1 MARFRKAAA
10 LVACAVMAST
20 VSGCADTSYSV
31 KYGDETVKAGVY
43 IGYLQT
49 ELNNQLYM
57 FSYKGIDSKDY
68 FSQQVEGVDLA
79 EYVKNNALKDTK
91 EYVAITKQF
100 AAEGLTLSDD
110 ELKAISS
117 NVKSSWDNMGGMYE
131 NNGVSKESLKEIY
144 REQLMRTKLFD
155 HYYGEGGP
163 EAPSDDELQKYVNDN
178 FIRYKMISIYKS
190 SSSDESEAA
199 KENEEKL
206 KKRDEYFEKGKD
218 MNFEN
223 FDELIAEYK
232 AESESSSDTDSSAAA
247 DDTSSETG
255 DDTSSVADTSSESE
269 SSTDESS
276 AAESSEVSSES
287 TPEAPNAENE
297 TASEPESTA
306 DDASSSE
313 ADSSAAETDSS
324 SEAGT
329 DSTSEAGTDSSSE
342 TDSAAE
348 AAEEEPDPYANEAM
362 IDLAKYTDE
371 DYDTASGKLFKAVKE
386 AEIGKVFTFENEN
399 AYYIVVKGD
408 VTQRTDYVGEN
419 RSTLVQSLKNDEFQ
433 SKLDSW
439 VEAANITVNEKA
451 IKRYTPQVIYDR
463 MTEYSEK
470 NSQK

>member
-10 LVACAVMAST
+10 LIACAVMAST

-31 KYGDETVKAGVY
+31 KYGDNTVKAGVY

-49 ELNNQLYM
+49 ELNNQLYIL
-57 FSYKGIDSKDY
+57 SYKGIDSKDY

-100 AAEGLTLSDD
+100 AAEGLTLTDD

-155 HYYGEGGP
+155 HYYGEGGS
-163 EAPSDDELQKYVNDN
+163 EAPTDEELQKYVNDN
-178 FIRYKMISIYKS
+178 FIRYKMIALYKS
-190 SSSDESEAA
+190 SDSDESTANA
-199 KENEEKL
+199 ENEEKL

-218 MNFEN
+218 MNFDN

-232 AESESSSDTDSSAAA
+232 AESESAADTDSSAAET
-247 DDTSSETG
+247 DTSSEAG
-255 DDTSSVADTSSESE
+255 DDTSSTADTSSESE
-269 SSTDESS
+269 STADESS
-276 AAESSEVSSES
+276 EAESVS
-287 TPEAPNAENE
+287 TPEGPNTEDEAAE
-297 TASEPESTA
+297 EPESKA
-306 DDASSSE
+306 DEASSSE
-313 ADSSAAETDSS
+313 AESDSSSDADSSSAAE
-324 SEAGT
+324 
-329 DSTSEAGTDSSSE
+329 TDSSSE

-348 AAEEEPDPYANEAM
+348 GEEEEEPDPYANEAM

-386 AEIGKVFTFENEN
+386 AEVGKVFTFENDN

-408 VTQRTDYVGEN
+408 VTQRTDYVSEN
-419 RSTLVQSLKNDEFQ
+419 RSTLVQSLMNDAFQ

-439 VEAANITVNEKA
+439 VEAANITVNDKA

-470 NSQK
+470 NSK

>member
-1 MARFRKAAA
+1 MTRFRKAAA
-10 LVACAVMAST
+10 LIACAVMAST

-31 KYGDETVKAGVY
+31 KYGDDTVKAGVY

-49 ELNNQLYM
+49 ELNNQLYIL
-57 FSYKGIDSKDY
+57 SYKGIDSKDY

-100 AAEGLTLSDD
+100 AAEGLTLTDD

-155 HYYGEGGP
+155 HYYGEGGS
-163 EAPSDDELQKYVNDN
+163 EAPTDEELQKYVNDN
-178 FIRYKMISIYKS
+178 FIRYKMIALYKS
-190 SSSDESEAA
+190 SDSDESTANA
-199 KENEEKL
+199 ENEEKL

-218 MNFEN
+218 MNFDN

-232 AESESSSDTDSSAAA
+232 AESESAADTDSSAAET
-247 DDTSSETG
+247 DTSSEAG
-255 DDTSSVADTSSESE
+255 DDTSSTADTSSESE
-269 SSTDESS
+269 STADESS
-276 AAESSEVSSES
+276 EAESVS
-287 TPEAPNAENE
+287 TPEGPNTEDEAAE
-297 TASEPESTA
+297 EPESKA
-306 DDASSSE
+306 DEASSSE
-313 ADSSAAETDSS
+313 AESDSSSDADSSSAAE
-324 SEAGT
+324 
-329 DSTSEAGTDSSSE
+329 TDSSSE

-348 AAEEEPDPYANEAM
+348 GEEEEEPDPYANEAM

-386 AEIGKVFTFENEN
+386 AEVGKVFTFENDN

-408 VTQRTDYVGEN
+408 VTQRTDYVSEN
-419 RSTLVQSLKNDEFQ
+419 RSTLVQSLMNDAFQ

-439 VEAANITVNEKA
+439 VEAANITVNDKA

-470 NSQK
+470 NSK

>member
-10 LVACAVMAST
+10 LIACAVMAST

-31 KYGDETVKAGVY
+31 KYGDDTVKAGVY

-49 ELNNQLYM
+49 ELNNQLYIL
-57 FSYKGIDSKDY
+57 SYKGIDSKDY

-100 AAEGLTLSDD
+100 AAEGLTLTDD

-155 HYYGEGGP
+155 HYYGEGGS
-163 EAPSDDELQKYVNDN
+163 EAPTDEELQKYVNDN
-178 FIRYKMISIYKS
+178 FIRYKMIALYKS
-190 SSSDESEAA
+190 SDSDESTANA
-199 KENEEKL
+199 ENEEKL

-218 MNFEN
+218 MNFDN

-232 AESESSSDTDSSAAA
+232 AESESAADTDSSAAET
-247 DDTSSETG
+247 DTSSEAG
-255 DDTSSVADTSSESE
+255 DDTSSTADTSSESE
-269 SSTDESS
+269 STADESS
-276 AAESSEVSSES
+276 EAESVS
-287 TPEAPNAENE
+287 TPEGPNTEDEAAE
-297 TASEPESTA
+297 EPESKA
-306 DDASSSE
+306 DEASSSE
-313 ADSSAAETDSS
+313 AESDSSSDADSSSAAE
-324 SEAGT
+324 
-329 DSTSEAGTDSSSE
+329 TDSSSE

-348 AAEEEPDPYANEAM
+348 GEEEEEPDPYANEAM

-386 AEIGKVFTFENEN
+386 AEVGKVFTFENDN

-408 VTQRTDYVGEN
+408 VTQRTDYVSEN
-419 RSTLVQSLKNDEFQ
+419 RSTLVQSLMNDAFQ

-439 VEAANITVNEKA
+439 VEAANITVNDKA

-470 NSQK
+470 NSK

>member
-10 LVACAVMAST
+10 LIACAVMAST

-49 ELNNQLYM
+49 ELNNQLYIL
-57 FSYKGIDSKDY
+57 SYKGIDSKDY

-100 AAEGLTLSDD
+100 AAEGLTLTDD

-155 HYYGEGGP
+155 HYYGEGGS
-163 EAPSDDELQKYVNDN
+163 EAPTDEELQKYVNDN
-178 FIRYKMISIYKS
+178 FIRYKMIALYKS
-190 SSSDESEAA
+190 SDSDESTANA
-199 KENEEKL
+199 ENEEKL

-218 MNFEN
+218 MNFDN

-232 AESESSSDTDSSAAA
+232 AESESAADTDSSA
-247 DDTSSETG
+247 DETDTSSEAG
-255 DDTSSVADTSSESE
+255 DDTSSTADTSSESE
-269 SSTDESS
+269 STADESS
-276 AAESSEVSSES
+276 EAESVS
-287 TPEAPNAENE
+287 TPEGPNTEDEAAE
-297 TASEPESTA
+297 EPESKA
-306 DDASSSE
+306 DEASSSE
-313 ADSSAAETDSS
+313 AESDSSSDADSSSAAE
-324 SEAGT
+324 
-329 DSTSEAGTDSSSE
+329 TDSSSE

-348 AAEEEPDPYANEAM
+348 GEEEEEPDPYANEAM

-386 AEIGKVFTFENEN
+386 AEVGKVFTFENDN

-408 VTQRTDYVGEN
+408 VTQRTDYISEN
-419 RSTLVQSLKNDEFQ
+419 RSTLVQSLMNDAFQ

-439 VEAANITVNEKA
+439 VEAANITVNDKA

-470 NSQK
+470 NSK

>member
-10 LVACAVMAST
+10 LIACAVMAST

-31 KYGDETVKAGVY
+31 KYGDDTVKAGVY

-49 ELNNQLYM
+49 ELNNQLYIL
-57 FSYKGIDSKDY
+57 SYKGIDSKDY

-100 AAEGLTLSDD
+100 AAEGLTLTDD

-155 HYYGEGGP
+155 HYYGEGGS
-163 EAPSDDELQKYVNDN
+163 EAPTDEELQKYVNDN
-178 FIRYKMISIYKS
+178 FIRYKMIALYKS
-190 SSSDESEAA
+190 SDSDESTANA
-199 KENEEKL
+199 ENEEKL

-218 MNFEN
+218 MNFDN

-232 AESESSSDTDSSAAA
+232 AESESAADTDSSA
-247 DDTSSETG
+247 DETDTSSEAG
-255 DDTSSVADTSSESE
+255 DDTSSTADTSSESE
-269 SSTDESS
+269 STADESS
-276 AAESSEVSSES
+276 EAESVS
-287 TPEAPNAENE
+287 TPEGPNTEDEAAE
-297 TASEPESTA
+297 EPESKA
-306 DDASSSE
+306 DEASSSE
-313 ADSSAAETDSS
+313 AESDSSSDADSSSAAE
-324 SEAGT
+324 
-329 DSTSEAGTDSSSE
+329 TDSSSE

-348 AAEEEPDPYANEAM
+348 GEEEEEPDPYANEAM

-386 AEIGKVFTFENEN
+386 AEVGKVFTFENDN

-408 VTQRTDYVGEN
+408 VTQRTDYVSEN
-419 RSTLVQSLKNDEFQ
+419 RSTLVQSLMNDAFQ

-439 VEAANITVNEKA
+439 VEAANITVNDKA

-470 NSQK
+470 NSK

>member
-10 LVACAVMAST
+10 LIACAVMAST

-31 KYGDETVKAGVY
+31 KYGDDTVKAGVY

-49 ELNNQLYM
+49 ELNNQLYIL
-57 FSYKGIDSKDY
+57 SYKGIDSKDY

-100 AAEGLTLSDD
+100 AAEGLTLTDD

-155 HYYGEGGP
+155 HYYGEGGS
-163 EAPSDDELQKYVNDN
+163 EAPTDEELQKYVNDN
-178 FIRYKMISIYKS
+178 FIRYKMIALYKS
-190 SSSDESEAA
+190 SDSDESTANA
-199 KENEEKL
+199 ENEEKL

-218 MNFEN
+218 MNFDN

-232 AESESSSDTDSSAAA
+232 AESESAADTDSSAAET
-247 DDTSSETG
+247 DTSSEAG
-255 DDTSSVADTSSESE
+255 DDTSSTADTSSESE
-269 SSTDESS
+269 STADESS
-276 AAESSEVSSES
+276 EAESVS
-287 TPEAPNAENE
+287 TPEGPNTEDEAAE
-297 TASEPESTA
+297 EPESKA
-306 DDASSSE
+306 DEASSSE
-313 ADSSAAETDSS
+313 AESDSSSDADSSSAAE
-324 SEAGT
+324 
-329 DSTSEAGTDSSSE
+329 TDSSSE

-348 AAEEEPDPYANEAM
+348 GEEEEEPDPYANEAM

-386 AEIGKVFTFENEN
+386 AEIGKVFTFENDN

-408 VTQRTDYVGEN
+408 VTQRTDYVSEN
-419 RSTLVQSLKNDEFQ
+419 RSTLVQSLKNDAFQ

-439 VEAANITVNEKA
+439 VEAANITVNDKA

-470 NSQK
+470 NSK

>member
-10 LVACAVMAST
+10 LIACAVMAST

-31 KYGDETVKAGVY
+31 KYGDDTVKAGVY

-49 ELNNQLYM
+49 ELNNQLYIL
-57 FSYKGIDSKDY
+57 SYKGIDSKDY

-100 AAEGLTLSDD
+100 AAEGLTLTDD

-155 HYYGEGGP
+155 HYYGEGGS
-163 EAPSDDELQKYVNDN
+163 EAPTDEELQKYVNDN
-178 FIRYKMISIYKS
+178 FIRYKMIALYKS
-190 SSSDESEAA
+190 SDSDESTANA
-199 KENEEKL
+199 ENEEKL

-218 MNFEN
+218 MNFDN

-232 AESESSSDTDSSAAA
+232 AESESAADTDSSAAET
-247 DDTSSETG
+247 DTSSEAG
-255 DDTSSVADTSSESE
+255 DDTSSTADTSSESE
-269 SSTDESS
+269 STADESS
-276 AAESSEVSSES
+276 EAESVS
-287 TPEAPNAENE
+287 TPEGPNTEDEAAE
-297 TASEPESTA
+297 EPESKA
-306 DDASSSE
+306 DEASSSE
-313 ADSSAAETDSS
+313 AESDSSSDADSSSAAE
-324 SEAGT
+324 
-329 DSTSEAGTDSSSE
+329 TDSSSE

-348 AAEEEPDPYANEAM
+348 GEEEEEPDPYANEAM

-386 AEIGKVFTFENEN
+386 AEVGKVFTFENDN

-408 VTQRTDYVGEN
+408 VTQRTDYVSEN
-419 RSTLVQSLKNDEFQ
+419 RSTLVQSLKNDAFQ

-439 VEAANITVNEKA
+439 VEAANITVNDKA

-470 NSQK
+470 NSK

>member
-10 LVACAVMAST
+10 LIACAVMAST

-31 KYGDETVKAGVY
+31 KYGDDTVKAGVY

-49 ELNNQLYM
+49 ELNNQLYIL
-57 FSYKGIDSKDY
+57 SYKGIESKDY

-100 AAEGLTLSDD
+100 AAEGLTLTDD

-155 HYYGEGGP
+155 HYYGEGGS
-163 EAPSDDELQKYVNDN
+163 EAPTDEELQKYVNDN
-178 FIRYKMISIYKS
+178 FIRYKMIALYKS
-190 SSSDESEAA
+190 SDSDESTANA
-199 KENEEKL
+199 ENEEKL

-218 MNFEN
+218 MNFDN

-232 AESESSSDTDSSAAA
+232 AESESAADTDSSAAET
-247 DDTSSETG
+247 DTSSEAG
-255 DDTSSVADTSSESE
+255 DDTSSTADTSSESE
-269 SSTDESS
+269 STADESS
-276 AAESSEVSSES
+276 EAESVS
-287 TPEAPNAENE
+287 TPEGPNTEDEAAE
-297 TASEPESTA
+297 EPES
-306 DDASSSE
+306 DASSSE
-313 ADSSAAETDSS
+313 AESSSAVDSWSAADSSVSEADSS

-329 DSTSEAGTDSSSE
+329 DDSSEAE
-342 TDSAAE
+342 
-348 AAEEEPDPYANEAM
+348 EEEPDPYANEAM

-386 AEIGKVFTFENEN
+386 AEVGKVFTFENDN

-408 VTQRTDYVGEN
+408 VTQRTDYVSEN
-419 RSTLVQSLKNDEFQ
+419 RSTLVQSLKNDAFQ

-439 VEAANITVNEKA
+439 VEAANITVNDKA

-470 NSQK
+470 NSK

>member
-10 LVACAVMAST
+10 LIACAVMAST

-31 KYGDETVKAGVY
+31 KYGDDTVKAGVY

-49 ELNNQLYM
+49 ELNNQLYIL
-57 FSYKGIDSKDY
+57 SYKGIDSKDY

-100 AAEGLTLSDD
+100 AAEGLTLTDD

-155 HYYGEGGP
+155 HYYGEGGS
-163 EAPSDDELQKYVNDN
+163 EAPTDEELQKYVNDN
-178 FIRYKMISIYKS
+178 FIRYKMIALYKS
-190 SSSDESEAA
+190 SDSDESTANA
-199 KENEEKL
+199 ENEEKL

-218 MNFEN
+218 MNFDN

-232 AESESSSDTDSSAAA
+232 AESESAADTDSST
-247 DDTSSETG
+247 DETDTSSEAG
-255 DDTSSVADTSSESE
+255 DDTSSTADTSSESE
-269 SSTDESS
+269 STADESS
-276 AAESSEVSSES
+276 EAESVS
-287 TPEAPNAENE
+287 TPEGPNTEDEAAE
-297 TASEPESTA
+297 EPESKA
-306 DDASSSE
+306 DEASSSE
-313 ADSSAAETDSS
+313 AESDSSSDADSSSAAE
-324 SEAGT
+324 
-329 DSTSEAGTDSSSE
+329 TDSSSE

-348 AAEEEPDPYANEAM
+348 GEEEEEPDPYANEAM

-386 AEIGKVFTFENEN
+386 AEVGKVFTFENDN

-408 VTQRTDYVGEN
+408 VTQRTDYVSEN
-419 RSTLVQSLKNDEFQ
+419 RSTLVQSLKNDAFQ

-439 VEAANITVNEKA
+439 VEAANITVNDKA

-470 NSQK
+470 NSK

>member
-10 LVACAVMAST
+10 LIACAVMAST

-31 KYGDETVKAGVY
+31 KYGDDTVKAGVY

-49 ELNNQLYM
+49 ELNNQLYIL
-57 FSYKGIDSKDY
+57 SYKGIDSKDY

-100 AAEGLTLSDD
+100 AAEGLTLTDD

-155 HYYGEGGP
+155 HYYGEGGS
-163 EAPSDDELQKYVNDN
+163 EAPTDEELQKYVNDN
-178 FIRYKMISIYKS
+178 FIRYKMIALYKS
-190 SSSDESEAA
+190 SDSDESTANA
-199 KENEEKL
+199 ENEEKL

-218 MNFEN
+218 MNFDN

-232 AESESSSDTDSSAAA
+232 AESESAADTDSSAA
-247 DDTSSETG
+247 DDTSSEAG
-255 DDTSSVADTSSESE
+255 DDTSSTADTSSESE
-269 SSTDESS
+269 STADESS
-276 AAESSEVSSES
+276 EAESVS
-287 TPEAPNAENE
+287 TPEGPNTEDEAAE
-297 TASEPESTA
+297 EPESKA
-306 DDASSSE
+306 DEASSSE
-313 ADSSAAETDSS
+313 AESDSSSDADSSSAAE
-324 SEAGT
+324 
-329 DSTSEAGTDSSSE
+329 TDSSSE

-348 AAEEEPDPYANEAM
+348 GEEEEEPDPYANEAM

-386 AEIGKVFTFENEN
+386 AEIGKVFTFENDN

-408 VTQRTDYVGEN
+408 VTQRTDYVSEN
-419 RSTLVQSLKNDEFQ
+419 RSTLVQSLMNDAFQ

-439 VEAANITVNEKA
+439 VEAANITVNDKA

-470 NSQK
+470 NSK